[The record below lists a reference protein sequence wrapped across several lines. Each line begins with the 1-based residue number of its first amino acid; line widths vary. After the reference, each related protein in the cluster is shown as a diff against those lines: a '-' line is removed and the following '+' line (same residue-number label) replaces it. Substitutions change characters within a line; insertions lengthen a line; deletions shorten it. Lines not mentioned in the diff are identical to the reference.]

1 MSVVA
6 RSLRG
11 DDWLGRSG
19 PDKFAVLL
27 GGSVDGAE
35 AAATRVVTTIG
46 DLGIPGLGAC
56 AGIAG
61 FEAGATAAGTLQHA
75 TASLQSARTVGP
87 GTVIRHTG
95 RR

>member
-1 MSVVA
+1 MA

-19 PDKFAVLL
+19 PHEFAVLL

-35 AAATRVVTTIG
+35 AVAIRVAITIG
-46 DLGIPGLGAC
+46 ELGIPGLGAC
-56 AGIAG
+56 AGVAG

-75 TASLQSARTVGP
+75 TVFLQAARTVGP
-87 GTVIRHTG
+87 GTVIRYTG
-95 RR
+95 SR